1 MGLKDQPDATTVIRG
16 STQQPESKPEDFQV
30 ASWDRY
36 RILECL
42 GEGGMGRV
50 YKAVD
55 PTLNRHVAIKFLH
68 GTDPSSQR
76 RFLSEARS
84 QAQIEHPHVCKIHEV
99 GAFEGKNYIAMQF
112 ISGERLDKLRSQLTV
127 EQKASIGLQLAE
139 ALQAAHRLGIIH
151 RDIKPANILVEKQD
165 SGWCSYLVDFGLARD
180 TSVPGTTKSGVV
192 MGTPEYMSPEQ
203 AWGNPEEVDRRS
215 DIYSLG
221 ATLYDLFTQNP
232 PFEGNSFEVLMKLA
246 QDDPVPLR
254 KKLPHLARDLE
265 TIVMKCLEKDSDR
278 RYESARSLA
287 DDLRRYLD
295 GEPIAATPVSRSYR
309 LLRKVR
315 KHRTAISIV
324 ALSILLAGI
333 FGTAGIYS
341 WWRTEKQL
349 QLTRQITETVESME
363 WQMRVEHTMP
373 LHDIRKAKTQIKD
386 LMKSIQ
392 QNLMSSGNIA
402 YGPAQ
407 YALGRGFMTLGDIK
421 ASELHLKKAWNSGY
435 DRPEVAHALGLTLGA
450 VFERQLESVRNREE
464 TPEKQQESREVQ
476 RKYRDPALKYLNLGQ
491 QAKSSTP
498 EYVLALSAFYQEK
511 YPEALK
517 NCERALDRTP
527 WLYEIKIL
535 EGKIYTAMADRVLYK
550 DTDKGISHYLQAQ
563 EAFRQASTVGA
574 SDPEVYIRMCD
585 VGRAIMQNSFYN
597 KGVDARN
604 IWEQIERSCENA
616 LKVDPEN
623 AMGYA
628 KASAAQQDWSYFQG
642 FVGEDP
648 RPAIQKS
655 IRAARQ
661 ATELE
666 PNNFDFLKGL
676 GDAYL
681 YFMTDASPRGIPL
694 QETVELAIRSYLKAA
709 ETEPSEDLFNNLAF
723 SYWYQA
729 IDQMDRGENA
739 MSALE
744 DSIRTYQK
752 AIKIAPNFV
761 QVHANLIWALST
773 KAEYELERGIDP
785 NSSIQAAIDIYQKS
799 LKINQKFPLAMRNVS
814 EAYLIRGR
822 HQMISGM
829 DPRANFEMAFDL
841 GQKAQKLNPGMAS
854 NFYSGIAK
862 RYQAQYEREQGTNA
876 QASLEEARKILEGIA
891 VQKIEYAPFYL
902 EPAEVYLEQA
912 KHLQLKKKSST
923 VALDKAEKYLD
934 RAFQI
939 NPNYSWSHLTRGKL
953 YLMKAAG
960 SGSTE
965 LFSKAEDAFRRAI
978 QIKPDQA
985 EAHCLLAKAQTQQAA
1000 IEKDPARRAARL
1012 RDAENFLSQGLSLNR
1027 FLEREYQDSK
1037 KQLPLLKKQ
1046 S

>member
-1 MGLKDQPDATTVIRG
+1 MKLDDQPDATTVIRG
-16 STQQPESKPEDFQV
+16 SSQEQEPKPEEFRV
-30 ASWDRY
+30 PSWDRY

-42 GEGGMGRV
+42 GEGGMGTV

-55 PTLNRHVAIKFLH
+55 PALNRHVAVKFLQ
-68 GTDPSSQR
+68 GTDPASQR

-84 QAQIEHPHVCKIHEV
+84 QAQIEHAHVCKIYEV
-99 GAFEGKNYIAMQF
+99 GTFEGKNYIAMQF

-165 SGWCSYLVDFGLARD
+165 GGWCSYLVDFGLARD
-180 TSVPGTTKSGVV
+180 TSVPGATKTGVV

-203 AWGNPEEVDRRS
+203 AWGKPEEVDRRS

-221 ATLYDLFTQNP
+221 ATLYDLFTQRP
-232 PFEGNSFEVLMKLA
+232 PFDGNSFEVLMKLA
-246 QDDPVPLR
+246 QDDPLPLR
-254 KKLPHLARDLE
+254 KKLPHLPKDLE
-265 TIVMKCLEKDSDR
+265 TIVMKCLERDPDR
-278 RYESARSLA
+278 RYESARSLSA
-287 DDLRRYLD
+287 DLRHYLD
-295 GEPIAATPVSRSYR
+295 GEPISARPASRSYR
-309 LLRKVR
+309 LLKKAR

-324 ALSILLAGI
+324 GLSVLLAAM
-333 FGTAGIYS
+333 FGAVGVYS

-349 QLTRQITETVESME
+349 QLTRQVTETVEAME

-392 QNLMSSGNIA
+392 QNLMRSGKIA

-421 ASELHLKKAWNSGY
+421 ASESYLKEAWKSGY
-435 DRPEVAHALGLTLGA
+435 DRPEVAHALGLTLGSIY
-450 VFERQLESVRNREE
+450 ERQIESVRNREE
-464 TPEKQQESREVQ
+464 TPEKQQQSRQVQ
-476 RKYRDPALKYLNLGQ
+476 KRYRDPALKYLNLGQ
-491 QAKSSTP
+491 QAKTSAP

-511 YPEALK
+511 YEEALK
-517 NCERALDRTP
+517 HCELALNRAP
-527 WLYEIKIL
+527 WLYEVKIL
-535 EGKIYTAMADRVLYK
+535 EGKVFTAMADTVLYK

-563 EAFRQASTVGA
+563 EAFRQASTIGA

-585 VGRAIMQNSFYN
+585 VGRAILQNSFYN

-604 IWEQIERSCENA
+604 MWEQIERSCENA

-623 AMGYA
+623 AVGYA

-655 IRAARQ
+655 IRAAKR

-666 PNNFDFLKGL
+666 PNNPEFLKAL

-694 QETVELAIRSYLKAA
+694 QDTVELAIRSYLKAA

-723 SYWYQA
+723 SYWYKA
-729 IDQMDRGENA
+729 IDQIDRGKNA
-739 MSALE
+739 ISALE
-744 DSIRTYQK
+744 DSISTYQK

-761 QVHANLIWALST
+761 LAYANLIWALST
-773 KAEYELERGIDP
+773 KAEYELDHGVDP
-785 NSSIQAAIDIYQKS
+785 NRSIDEAIQVYQRS
-799 LKINQKFPLAMRNVS
+799 AQVNPKFALTMRNVS

-822 HQMISGM
+822 HQMMNGL
-829 DPRANFEMAFDL
+829 DPRSDFEMALDL
-841 GQKAQKLNPGMAS
+841 GQKAQNLNPGMAS

-876 QASLEEARKILEGIA
+876 RASLEEARKILEGVA
-891 VQKIEYAPFYL
+891 GQKIEYAPFYL
-902 EPAEVYLEQA
+902 EPAEVWLEHATNLQINQEPAAAAFEKA
-912 KHLQLKKKSST
+912 K
-923 VALDKAEKYLD
+923 KYLD
-934 RAFQI
+934 QAFKI

-953 YLMKAAG
+953 YLMKAAD
-960 SGSTE
+960 SGSTD
-965 LFSKAEDAFRRAI
+965 LLSKAEDAFRRAI
-978 QIKPDQA
+978 EIKPDHA
-985 EAHCLLAKAQTQQAA
+985 DAHCLLAMTHTRRAKL
-1000 IEKDPARRAARL
+1000 EKDPARRSARL
-1012 RDAENFLSQGLSLNR
+1012 QDAQKYLQQGLKLNR
-1027 FLEREYQDSK
+1027 FLEREYQDFE
-1037 KQLPLLKKQ
+1037 KQQ
-1046 S
+1046 Y